1 MGTYLLK
8 MLAGSLA
15 LTLVTELGIAG
26 LYFSFGQRK
35 RRAYG
40 ADGSGR
46 SRAAGEPS
54 GQAERR
60 KRCLR
65 LLLLTVLVNVL
76 TNPAAVL
83 TCWLG
88 RVYLAPGL
96 WLPLEMAVEV
106 AAVAVEGCVYLSF
119 GGKQGWRIEHPIGLA
134 VAANAVSWLLGVW
147 LRWI

>member
-35 RRAYG
+35 ERAYG

-46 SRAAGEPS
+46 SCAGEPS

-60 KRCLR
+60 KYRLR
-65 LLLLTVLVNVL
+65 LLLLVVLVNVL

-96 WLPLEMAVEV
+96 WLPLELAVEV
-106 AAVAVEGCVYLSF
+106 TVVAVEGCVYLSF
-119 GGKQGWRIEHPIGLA
+119 GRKPEWRIEHPIGLA

-147 LRWI
+147 LRCI

>member
-15 LTLVTELGIAG
+15 LTLVTELGVAG
-26 LYFSFGQRK
+26 LYFSFSQR
-35 RRAYG
+35 RRRTYG
-40 ADGSGR
+40 ADGSGCPY
-46 SRAAGEPS
+46 AAGEPS

-60 KRCLR
+60 KYRLR
-65 LLLLTVLVNVL
+65 LLLLVVLVNVL

-96 WLPLEMAVEV
+96 WLPLELAVEV
-106 AAVAVEGCVYLSF
+106 TVVAAEGCVYLSF
-119 GGKQGWRIEHPIGLA
+119 GRKPGWRIEHPIGLA

-147 LRWI
+147 LRCI